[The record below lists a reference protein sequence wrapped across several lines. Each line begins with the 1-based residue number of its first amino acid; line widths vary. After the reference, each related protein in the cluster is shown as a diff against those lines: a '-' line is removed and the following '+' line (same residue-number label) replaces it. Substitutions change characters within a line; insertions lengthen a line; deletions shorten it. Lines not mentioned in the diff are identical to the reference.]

1 MKGDAMSY
9 TDFDFPHT
17 HFFESDLRELIA
29 FYKELKD
36 KYNGLV
42 ADIQALKDWKEQH
55 EGEYEELL
63 RRVGIIENKIND
75 FEAEVER
82 KFDELSR
89 ALDQRFENLSSEIRQ
104 ELADTIT
111 EINRQFNALKTD
123 IEAQIEQ
130 MKLEINELAFE
141 LAEAIAKFRIEMAD
155 YLDEKFDLFIQS
167 LPDYEHL
174 IVHNPVRGEDTT
186 IQVAL
191 NDLYAMFNVFGLT
204 AAEFDSLELTCE
216 EFDAKGLTAHEFDS
230 LGYKLLGYPD
240 PNYYM
245 RDPFSGFVIPIKD
258 VVMKLFNLHAGTMT
272 ATEFDTRELTCAEF
286 DAIEISAFN
295 FDFFGIPAA

>member
-1 MKGDAMSY
+1 MSY
-9 TDFDFPHT
+9 TNFDFPHT
-17 HFFESDLRELIA
+17 HYYESDLRELIA
-29 FYKELKD
+29 FYKELQD

-63 RRVGIIENKIND
+63 RRVGVIENEIND

-89 ALDQRFENLSSEIRQ
+89 ALDQRFENLSAEIRQ

-111 EINRQFNALKTD
+111 EINRQFNALKAD

-130 MKLEINELAFE
+130 MKLEINELTFE
-141 LAEAIAKFRIEMAD
+141 LAKAIANFRIEMVD
-155 YLDEKFDLFIQS
+155 YLDERFDLFIQS

-186 IQVAL
+186 VQVAL
-191 NDLYAMFNVFGLT
+191 DDLYAMFNVFGLT
-204 AAEFDSLELTCE
+204 AAEFDSLKLTCE
-216 EFDAKGLTAHEFDS
+216 EFDAKELTAHEFDS

-240 PNYYM
+240 PDYYM
-245 RDPFSGFVIPIKD
+245 RDPFSGLVIPVKD
-258 VVMKLFNLHAGTMT
+258 VVMKLYNLHADTMT
-272 ATEFDTRELTCAEF
+272 ATEFDAKELTCAEF
-286 DAIEISAFN
+286 DAIEISAFD
-295 FDFFGIPAA
+295 FDFFGIPTP